1 MPIFKKNKGGKKR
14 KKQSDLKGK
23 VYMPQK
29 KSSVTVEKR
38 RKKTSFFKSSSKK
51 SSPRRRKS
59 FNISYLFFYIILPLI
74 FIALL
79 YISTLFIIN
88 MRGKGDREDLEIE
101 YVIGLE
107 EVPTY
112 PGSQFIFQNNINSVS
127 VANFIGSGNSAYRLP
142 LNKTVLQAYEYYAK
156 ILPGLGWEHVLS
168 VEVGSE
174 EMKQGEYWVKDNS
187 GLRIYSK
194 FNDVWYE
201 LISTEQA
208 VTGLRERV
216 EREIERDLLLGT
228 QELQELL
235 PDYPWVIKIPKE
247 YIISYRTSDYD
258 NLRLVE
264 FRKIGTTESVTVT
277 PVGAIGG
284 VLDNYLR
291 EYVDILNKRDEQE
304 SQEGG
309 NWGITNTT
317 LTHTTY
323 GTSLKGII
331 SKNGEIHDVMVVQN
345 PYDKVVYVIHSN
357 STDNPFFE
365 YVFSNME
372 PQGMRRD

>member
-1 MPIFKKNKGGKKR
+1 MSIFKKKR
-14 KKQSDLKGK
+14 KKTKGPSTLQGK

-29 KSSVTVEKR
+29 KSSVAVEKR
-38 RKKTSFFKSSSKK
+38 RKKQFFFKGSIKK
-51 SSPRRRKS
+51 SPRKRRKKGLNVS
-59 FNISYLFFYIILPLI
+59 LLFFYVVLPLV

-79 YISTLFIIN
+79 YISTLSIIN
-88 MRGKGDREDLEIE
+88 MRDRGDEDLEVE

-112 PGSQFIFQNNINSVS
+112 PGSLFIFQSNISEVS

-142 LNKTVLQAYEYYAK
+142 LNKSVLQAYEYYEK

-174 EMKQGEYWVKDNS
+174 EMKQGEYWVKGSS

-201 LISTEQA
+201 LITTEQA

-216 EREIERDLLLGT
+216 EREIERDLLLAT

-247 YIISYRTSDYD
+247 YIISYRTSTYD

-264 FRKIGTTESVTVT
+264 FKKIGSTESVTVT

-291 EYVDILNKRDEQE
+291 EYVDILNEQDN
-304 SQEGG
+304 QEEK
-309 NWGITNTT
+309 NWGITDTT
-317 LTHTTY
+317 LTYTAY
-323 GTSLKGII
+323 GTGLKGNI
-331 SKNGEIHDVMVVQN
+331 SSNGEIHDVMVVQN
-345 PYDKVVYVIHSN
+345 SYDKVVYVIHSN

-372 PQGMRRD
+372 PQGMQRE

>member
-1 MPIFKKNKGGKKR
+1 MPIFKKNKRGKKR
-14 KKQSDLKGK
+14 KKSSDFKGK

-38 RKKTSFFKSSSKK
+38 RKKTSFFMSSKK
-51 SSPRRRKS
+51 RSSGRRRKS
-59 FNISYLFFYIILPLI
+59 FNLSYLFFYIILPLI

-79 YISTLFIIN
+79 YVSTLFVIN
-88 MRGKGDREDLEIE
+88 MRGSGEEESLEME

-107 EVPTY
+107 DVPTF
-112 PGSQFIFQNNINSVS
+112 PSSQFIFQKHISEVS

-142 LNKTVLQAYEYYAK
+142 LNKSVVQAYEYYEK

-174 EMKQGEYWVKDNS
+174 EMKQGEYWIKGNS

-216 EREIERDLLLGT
+216 EREIERDLLLST

-235 PDYPWVIKIPKE
+235 PDYPWIVKIPKE
-247 YIISYRTSDYD
+247 YIISYRTSNYD

-264 FRKIGTTESVTVT
+264 FRKIGSTVSVTVT

-291 EYVDILNKRDEQE
+291 GYVDILNEQE
-304 SQEGG
+304 KDEGR

-317 LTHTTY
+317 LTYTAY
-323 GTSLKGII
+323 GTGLKGNI
-331 SKNGEIHDVMVVQN
+331 SANGEIHDVMVVQN

-357 STDNPFFE
+357 STENPFFE

-372 PQGMRRD
+372 PQGM